1 MILRL
6 IVAAIIFYVVY
17 RLTRMLFLPGKR
29 TVKPITKEQRENIAG
44 GEDLV
49 EDPYCHTYLPIS
61 NAFVWEERGETRHFC
76 SRRCMEAYQREAA
89 ARHVNEEGK

>member
-17 RLTRMLFLPGKR
+17 RLTRMLFLPGNR
-29 TVKPITKEQRENIAG
+29 TVKPITKEQRENIAT

-61 NAFVWEERGETRHFC
+61 NALVWQERGKTHHFC
-76 SRRCMEAYQREAA
+76 SRRCMENYQLEAS
-89 ARHVNEEGK
+89 ARRGNEEGK